1 MVRIFLVDDSHQ
13 ARAALRAA
21 LEQRSEW
28 SVVGEAYD
36 GQHALATFHLHM
48 PHLTLMDFI
57 MPRMNGLDAARHLVK
72 LHPDVLILM
81 ITTDPSKHLEEEAKR
96 AGIRGVCAKAEIHR
110 IHSAIEAVMGG
121 RTYFGEDAAA

>member
-1 MVRIFLVDDSHQ
+1 MVRIFLVDDSAQ

-57 MPRMNGLDAARHLVK
+57 RPKMNGLDAARHLMK
-72 LHPDVLILM
+72 RHPDVLTLM
-81 ITTDPSKHLEEEAKR
+81 ITTDRSKHLEEEAKR
-96 AGIRGVCAKAEIHR
+96 AGIRGVCVKAEIHN
-110 IHSAIEAVMGG
+110 IHSAIEAVMSGK
-121 RTYFGEDAAA
+121 TYFSEDAAA